1 MERFFGLRAER
12 PAAALQRMG
21 RLAGIDPGGRDL
33 LFGQGARGRRSD
45 KRGRAGLRGE
55 SSPFRRLNTMRA
67 LVTGGAGFLG
77 SHIADALLAR
87 GYAVRVFDNLEER
100 VHPRGKPAYISR
112 EMEFARGDIRD
123 KHALELAL
131 EGVDVVCHAAA
142 YQDYMCDYS
151 KFFDS
156 NVTGTALIFE
166 IIRERKLP
174 VRRFILSSSQAVYG
188 EGQYRCDEH
197 GFQKPLARTNE
208 QLDRSQWNLICDQC
222 GRELRP

>member
-12 PAAALQRMG
+12 PAAALQGMG

-67 LVTGGAGFLG
+67 LVTGGAGFIG

-87 GYAVRVFDNLEER
+87 GYGVRVFDNLEPR
-100 VHPRGKPAYISR
+100 GHPRGKPSYLGCEID
-112 EMEFARGDIRD
+112 FCQGDIRD
-123 KHALELAL
+123 KRVLERTL
-131 EGVDVVCHAAA
+131 EGVDVIFHAAA

-156 NVTGTALIFE
+156 
-166 IIRERKLP
+166 
-174 VRRFILSSSQAVYG
+174 
-188 EGQYRCDEH
+188 
-197 GFQKPLARTNE
+197 
-208 QLDRSQWNLICDQC
+208 
-222 GRELRP
+222 